1 MLLVNEIEK
10 LALELPEADRA
21 VLASALL
28 ESLSPVLDDED
39 EGVTEALRR
48 DVEFEA
54 DPSLGLSLEQ
64 LDQQITQ
71 RRP

>member
-1 MLLVNEIEK
+1 MPTVNEIEK
-10 LALELPEADRA
+10 LALELPETDRA

-28 ESLSPVLDDED
+28 ESLSPILDDED

-48 DVEFEA
+48 DVELEA